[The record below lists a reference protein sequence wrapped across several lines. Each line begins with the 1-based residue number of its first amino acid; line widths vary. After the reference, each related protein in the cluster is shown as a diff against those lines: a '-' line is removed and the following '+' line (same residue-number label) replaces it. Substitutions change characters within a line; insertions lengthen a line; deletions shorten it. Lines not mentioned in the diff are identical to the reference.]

1 MSCPNCAPN
10 PYRTNAREE
19 AAEKQKNNSSFH
31 WALKAVFLLLTI
43 TIFVFGIVYVGAAIN
58 AQSQKFETN
67 RRKEVLALLSKC
79 GTYSIKTKEF
89 KLKYDMKVLKWND
102 SMFYVG
108 SNNGTQC
115 KLNDLRLSDFIP
127 KVVIG
132 ANEK

>member
-19 AAEKQKNNSSFH
+19 AAQEQESNSSFH
-31 WALKAVFLLLTI
+31 WALKAVFYLLAV
-43 TIFVFGIVYVGAAIN
+43 TIFVSGIVCVGEAIN
-58 AQSQKFETN
+58 AQSQKVETN
-67 RRKEVLALLSKC
+67 KRKEVVALLSKC
-79 GTYSIKTKEF
+79 GTYNIKTKQF
-89 KLKYDMKVLKWND
+89 KLKYDMKVLNWND

-115 KLNDLRLSDFIP
+115 KLSNLRLIHFIP